1 MLRSRNVDVSTLMQF
16 HVDNHGRT
24 KKRTYLCSGK
34 RGKGRRL
41 KAEGRRKTRKKGNAL
56 KAGKKKKGETLVKAE
71 RITYICNEIV
81 STWKYNH
88 IHKPSNTN

>member
-1 MLRSRNVDVSTLMQF
+1 MSTLMQF

-56 KAGKKKKGETLVKAE
+56 KAGKKKRGKRL
-71 RITYICNEIV
+71 
-81 STWKYNH
+81 
-88 IHKPSNTN
+88 

>member
-24 KKRTYLCSGK
+24 KKRTYLCSEK

-41 KAEGRRKTRKKGNAL
+41 KAEGRRKTRKKGECIE
-56 KAGKKKKGETLVKAE
+56 GRQEKKGETLVKAE